1 MEDVSENKP
10 EDVDGQINVCTI
22 AAAHKTVESREFLA
36 EQYGNNKHGEE
47 WDTEEKKVVKVNGL
61 GEITIEE
68 SVECALISARWAG

>member
-22 AAAHKTVESREFLA
+22 AAAHKTVESRAFIA
-36 EQYGNNKHGEE
+36 EQYSKNKESEE